1 MLFEILLLAAV
12 EIIALIDAL
21 VGKQIIASLKLSAE
35 EPIFK
40 YRWYTDIFPNV
51 QLYFTKFRTIL

>member
-12 EIIALIDAL
+12 EIIALIDTL

-40 YRWYTDIFPNV
+40 YR
-51 QLYFTKFRTIL
+51 